1 MKLIKLALVI
11 LSITSVYSQD
21 KLDSILIVNPKNY
34 VKLKTIKYD
43 WNIRKT
49 LDSLYSVYK
58 YKEYYIIKYKDN
70 KVTEH
75 YILERVTFKKPKN
88 NKLIK
93 I

>member
-75 YILERVTFKKPKN
+75 YILERVTFKKPKY
-88 NKLIK
+88 NKLIN